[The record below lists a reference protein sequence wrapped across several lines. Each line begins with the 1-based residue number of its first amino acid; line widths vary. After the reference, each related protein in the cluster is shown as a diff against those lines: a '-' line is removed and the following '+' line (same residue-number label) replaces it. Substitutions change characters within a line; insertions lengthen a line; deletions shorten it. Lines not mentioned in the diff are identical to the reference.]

1 EFRHV
6 LFRSSQLVQTN
17 TLLDSQ
23 TTNTHPSPQPTQ
35 GHVHW
40 GHPHQIS
47 PPHNPNRPRT
57 EPVFVLVRPGRN
69 PVLRTMFPAGQRDIT
84 LDQTRS
90 VVQLEP
96 GPHACDNRHRRRPAT
111 TPARTPPSQPT
122 TNTDRDRHPTPRP
135 VPGPNPC
142 SSWSDPAE
150 TLFFEPC
157 SRRGNEI

>member
-1 EFRHV
+1 QF
-6 LFRSSQLVQTN
+6 LASQLVQTN

-47 PPHNPNRPRT
+47 PPHNPNRT
-57 EPVFVLVRPGRN
+57 EPVFVLVKAGRN

-90 VVQLEP
+90 AVQLQP
-96 GPHACDNRHRRRPAT
+96 GPHACDNRHRHRPAT
-111 TPARTPPSQPT
+111 TPTRTPPSHPRATNHKHRPNPPPT
-122 TNTDRDRHPTPRP
+122 TAQLRSPR
-135 VPGPNPC
+135 
-142 SSWSDPAE
+142 SSPAHG
-150 TLFFEPC
+150 LPAHR
-157 SRRGNEI
+157 SA